1 VSRYAPLP
9 LLQLEVE
16 PRPRWA
22 AGLVR
27 RGLLLLDQQE
37 SGSRT
42 FEAEADSTATR
53 EPALPPSARDRSLSV
68 PCLNPRYLRT
78 TCGTPARGLA
88 SRKSLVCRHFAGPWQ
103 TQQLLAMQK
112 VEGSNPFSRS
122 QKACICRPFLRASR
136 LVRLRRVG
144 LTPDSPRADRRP
156 FQGKRWFAGRFWF
169 VRTEVLL
176 WACRRSGVRPAAA
189 VSPTRAATARSC
201 GQRPPARYQ
210 RSRSLGA
217 SPVSVRKP
225 RGQPSPRSAT
235 RRATAPRAVSFLRR
249 TASEAAAWCPSPW
262 ACGAAGTRVIAEG
275 VAFHRRAGVCA
286 RTWAGL
292 LIVVPCER
300 PKSGGRH
307 ARVQRKPVA
316 DGRSARC
323 PGCGGTRARGVRG
336 RAPLSRAPGR
346 GMALAL
352 AADSGVACRHGDLSR
367 LWCRAAGAVA
377 VVGRGWRQASGGTS
391 LPSCSASS
399 SGERPK
405 RAPHPRVR
413 ALGGAALV

>member
-1 VSRYAPLP
+1 
-9 LLQLEVE
+9 
-16 PRPRWA
+16 
-22 AGLVR
+22 
-27 RGLLLLDQQE
+27 
-37 SGSRT
+37 
-42 FEAEADSTATR
+42 
-53 EPALPPSARDRSLSV
+53 
-68 PCLNPRYLRT
+68 
-78 TCGTPARGLA
+78 
-88 SRKSLVCRHFAGPWQ
+88 
-103 TQQLLAMQK
+103 
-112 VEGSNPFSRS
+112 
-122 QKACICRPFLRASR
+122 
-136 LVRLRRVG
+136 
-144 LTPDSPRADRRP
+144 
-156 FQGKRWFAGRFWF
+156 
-169 VRTEVLL
+169 
-176 WACRRSGVRPAAA
+176 
-189 VSPTRAATARSC
+189 
-201 GQRPPARYQ
+201 
-210 RSRSLGA
+210 LGA

-249 TASEAAAWCPSPW
+249 TASEAAARCPSPG

-405 RAPHPRVR
+405 RAPQPRVR

>member
-1 VSRYAPLP
+1 LRAQSACASASGRTDSGLAAGRSSAVPRKTACLQVDSGSSEPKSFCGPAEGQVFGLLRPLP
-9 LLQLEVE
+9 RLL
-16 PRPRWA
+16 
-22 AGLVR
+22 
-27 RGLLLLDQQE
+27 
-37 SGSRT
+37 
-42 FEAEADSTATR
+42 
-53 EPALPPSARDRSLSV
+53 
-68 PCLNPRYLRT
+68 
-78 TCGTPARGLA
+78 
-88 SRKSLVCRHFAGPWQ
+88 
-103 TQQLLAMQK
+103 
-112 VEGSNPFSRS
+112 
-122 QKACICRPFLRASR
+122 
-136 LVRLRRVG
+136 
-144 LTPDSPRADRRP
+144 
-156 FQGKRWFAGRFWF
+156 
-169 VRTEVLL
+169 
-176 WACRRSGVRPAAA
+176 
-189 VSPTRAATARSC
+189 AATARSC

-399 SGERPK
+399 SG
-405 RAPHPRVR
+405 RATEASASTPSPCAGWCSACLSGQVARGWG
-413 ALGGAALV
+413 AL